1 LPQGGFDARQFLE
14 EESRMTLKVRP
25 LTPQLW
31 PQLEELFG
39 ANGACGGCWCM
50 FWRIG
55 SAYQKTPAAKNKAA
69 FKSVVKK
76 GPPPGLL
83 AFDGDT
89 VVGWAQVTP
98 RAALPGLD
106 RSRMTARIDDAPV
119 WSISCFYIRKGWRG
133 KGVMTALIEGA
144 VEYAKKAKAPALEA
158 YPVKTVGKKS
168 TTSIYTG
175 VASTFEKLGFK
186 TVAAHVAHRPI
197 MRRDFARARKAAA

>member
-1 LPQGGFDARQFLE
+1 
-14 EESRMTLKVRP
+14 MTLKIRP

-39 ANGACGGCWCM
+39 DNGACGGCWCM

-55 SAYQKTPAAKNKAA
+55 SAYQKTPAAKNKVA
-69 FKSVVKK
+69 FKAVVRK
-76 GPPPGLL
+76 GPPPGLV

-89 VVGWAQVTP
+89 AVGWVQVTP
-98 RAALPGLD
+98 RTSLPGLD
-106 RSRMTARIDDAPV
+106 RSRMVARVDDVPV

-144 VEYAKKAKAPALEA
+144 VKFARKSKAPALEA
-158 YPVKTVGKKS
+158 YPVKTTVKKS

-175 VASTFEKLGFK
+175 VASSFEKAGFK

-197 MRRDFARARKAAA
+197 MRRDFARTRKAAA

>member
-1 LPQGGFDARQFLE
+1 
-14 EESRMTLKVRP
+14 MTLKVHP
-25 LTPQLW
+25 LTPALW

-55 SAYQKTPAAKNKAA
+55 STYQKTPAAKNKAA

-83 AFDGDT
+83 VFDGDT
-89 VVGWAQVTP
+89 VVGWVQVTP
-98 RAALPGLD
+98 RAALPVLD
-106 RSRMTARIDDAPV
+106 RSRITARVDDAPV

-144 VEYAKKAKAPALEA
+144 VAFAKKAKAPALEA

-175 VASTFEKLGFK
+175 VASSFEKAGFE

-197 MRRDFARARKAAA
+197 MRRQFARPRKAAA

>member
-1 LPQGGFDARQFLE
+1 
-14 EESRMTLKVRP
+14 MTLKVRP
-25 LTPQLW
+25 LTPALW

-55 SAYQKTPAAKNKAA
+55 TAYQKTPAAKNKAA

-83 AFDGDT
+83 AFDGDI
-89 VVGWAQVTP
+89 VVGWVQVTP
-98 RAALPGLD
+98 RVALPGLD
-106 RSRMTARIDDAPV
+106 RSRMTARVDDAPV

-144 VEYAKKAKAPALEA
+144 AAFAKKAKAPALEA
-158 YPVKTVGKKS
+158 YPVKTTAKKS

-175 VASTFEKLGFK
+175 VASSFAKAGFE
-186 TVAAHVAHRPI
+186 TVAAHVGHRPI
-197 MRRDFARARKAAA
+197 MRRQFVRARKAAA

>member
-1 LPQGGFDARQFLE
+1 
-14 EESRMTLKVRP
+14 
-25 LTPQLW
+25 
-31 PQLEELFG
+31 
-39 ANGACGGCWCM
+39 M

-69 FKSVVKK
+69 FKSVVQK

-83 AFDGDT
+83 AFEGDT
-89 VVGWAQVTP
+89 VVGWAQITP

-106 RSRMTARIDDAPV
+106 RSRMTARVDDVPV

-144 VEYAKKAKAPALEA
+144 VDFAKKAKAPALEA
-158 YPVKTVGKKS
+158 YPVKAAGKKS

-197 MRRDFARARKAAA
+197 MRRQFTRTRKAAA